1 MSLPGKF
8 IVFEGVDHS
17 GKTTQ
22 IDLAE
27 KWLISLGHKVARFRE
42 PGGTSAGERI
52 REVLLDKTVS
62 IVPLCE
68 MLLFMASRVQLLEQ
82 KIEPAL
88 RSGQVVLL
96 DRYWFSTFAYQG
108 IAGHLG
114 GNRVTSLV
122 FLLGLRLPDL
132 VVMLDGDPEILASR
146 HRGAGDRIEAKGLE
160 YQREVRD
167 GYQRLALM
175 DIAKYIFR
183 VVNAEKSV
191 EDVHA
196 AVVDALSK
204 ENF

>member
-1 MSLPGKF
+1 MGKF

-27 KWLISLGHKVARFRE
+27 KWLTSRGHNVLRFRE
-42 PGGTSAGERI
+42 PGGTPAGERI
-52 REVLLDKTVS
+52 REVLLDKALSV
-62 IVPLCE
+62 VPLCE

-88 RSGQVVLL
+88 SSGHVILL

-114 GNRVTSLV
+114 GNRVTDLV
-122 FLLGLRLPDL
+122 FLLGLRRPDL
-132 VVMLDGDPEILASR
+132 VVMLDGDPERLSSR
-146 HRGAGDRIEAKGLE
+146 HLGARDRIEAKGLE

-175 DIAKYIFR
+175 RDVKDLFR
-183 VVNAEKSV
+183 VVNAEGSV
-191 EDVHA
+191 EEVHA
-196 AVVDALSK
+196 AVAAVLSK

>member
-1 MSLPGKF
+1 MGKF
-8 IVFEGVDHS
+8 IVFEGVDHC

-27 KWLISLGHKVARFRE
+27 KWLTSRGHKVARFRE
-42 PGGTSAGERI
+42 PGGTETGEKI
-52 REVLLDKTVS
+52 RGVLLDKTISV
-62 IVPLCE
+62 VPLCE

-88 RSGQVVLL
+88 NSGHVVLL

-114 GNRVTSLV
+114 GNRVTDLV
-122 FLLGLRLPDL
+122 LLLGLRRPDL
-132 VVMLDGDPEILASR
+132 VIMLDGDPERLASR
-146 HRGAGDRIEAKGLE
+146 HLGTSDRIEAKGLE

-167 GYQRLALM
+167 GYHRLALM
-175 DIAKYIFR
+175 RDAKDLFR
-183 VVNAEKSV
+183 VVNAEGLV

-196 AVVDALSK
+196 AVVDVLSK
-204 ENF
+204 ANF